1 MKKPLRIVAL
11 LLCPALFSLT
21 AFAYCRVPEIKANG
35 EFFKSD
41 LVFTGTVLSERY
53 RDGPGVQDNGG
64 WYYRIRVLQIFKGP
78 ILKQFTVYTEDASNR
93 FPLEKG
99 RDYLLFAYRWHGR
112 LEIDGCGNSALLS
125 DAAKSIQQIR
135 SIATTQD
142 GEIEGW
148 LAPETAGVDLS
159 GIHVVI
165 RSGSQVY
172 RALTDED
179 GYFQFRA
186 PKGSYVVDFSNHE
199 YYLNGGDEFW
209 YGPVRFRLHAGESGA
224 LQMVSVRHPKK

>member
-1 MKKPLRIVAL
+1 MVVGTTEYGCCKYLRGLSSSNSPSIQRTLPTASPLRRVVTTCSLLIGGTDALKSTAVAIQHSY
-11 LLCPALFSLT
+11 PT
-21 AFAYCRVPEIKANG
+21 P
-35 EFFKSD
+35 
-41 LVFTGTVLSERY
+41 
-53 RDGPGVQDNGG
+53 Q
-64 WYYRIRVLQIFKGP
+64 
-78 ILKQFTVYTEDASNR
+78 
-93 FPLEKG
+93 
-99 RDYLLFAYRWHGR
+99 
-112 LEIDGCGNSALLS
+112 
-125 DAAKSIQQIR
+125 KSIQQIR

-186 PKGSYVVDFSNHE
+186 PKGSYVVDFSNNE

-209 YGPVRFRLHAGESGA
+209 YGPVRFKLHAGESAA